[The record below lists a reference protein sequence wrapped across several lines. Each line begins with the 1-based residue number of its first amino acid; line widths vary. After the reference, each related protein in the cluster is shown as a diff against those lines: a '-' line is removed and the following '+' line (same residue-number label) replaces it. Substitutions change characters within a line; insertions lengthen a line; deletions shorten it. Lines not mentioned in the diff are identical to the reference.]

1 MRRPARHLALCLL
14 HALVSGAAHAQDPV
28 AAMRDLIAR
37 GYWNSAAQLNGP
49 NLVDA
54 RPDDPEAHLLLAT
67 ALFLTGDVAGA
78 AARLEVATSLV
89 EGGVPA
95 AHVHLGGLI
104 RAAQGD
110 RAGAVRQLQ
119 IAFLRQPS
127 YAYAM
132 DWGRIAWQA
141 GLDEDALTAFE
152 AAART
157 PEGQR
162 EAWPDLARGRVLAS
176 SERWEEAIAAFRRAL
191 DVFEANDPGL
201 ARPPGPA
208 YVEAWFRLGEAYEAL
223 GDLAQAEAAYK
234 AARAVDPNHAPSVQ
248 AVDRLTRRLD

>member
-1 MRRPARHLALCLL
+1 VAPLLRTLVAVALLATSV
-14 HALVSGAAHAQDPV
+14 ALAQDPL

-49 NLVDA
+49 NLVEA
-54 RPDDPEAHLLLAT
+54 RPDDPEAHLLFAT
-67 ALFLTGDVAGA
+67 ALYLTGDLA
-78 AARLEVATSLV
+78 AATAELDVATSLV
-89 EGGVPA
+89 AGGVPA
-95 AHVHLGGLI
+95 SHVHLAGLL
-104 RAAQGD
+104 RAAGGD
-110 RAGAVRQLQ
+110 PAGAARQLQ
-119 IAFLRQPS
+119 NAFLRQPT

-141 GLDEDALTAFE
+141 GLEADALTAF
-152 AAART
+152 AAAAET
-157 PEGQR
+157 PQGRR

-176 SERWEEAIAAFRRAL
+176 LGRWSEAVEAFRRAL

-201 ARPPGPA
+201 ARPPSPA
-208 YVEAWFRLGEAYEAL
+208 YVESWYRLGEAYEAI
-223 GDLAQAEAAYK
+223 GDPQQAEAAYR

>member
-1 MRRPARHLALCLL
+1 MRAPASVFTLALLL
-14 HALVSGAAHAQDPV
+14 ALASGVAHAQDPV

-54 RPDDPEAHLLLAT
+54 RPDDPEAQLLLAT
-67 ALFLTGDVAGA
+67 ALYLTGDFAGG
-78 AARLEVATSLV
+78 AARLEIATSLV
-89 EGGVPA
+89 RGGVPA
-95 AHVHLGGLI
+95 AYVHLGGLI

-110 RAGAVRQLQ
+110 GAGAVRQLQ

-127 YAYAM
+127 YVYGM
-132 DWGRIAWQA
+132 DWGRVAWQT
-141 GLDEDALTAFE
+141 GLDDDALTAF
-152 AAART
+152 AAAAET
-157 PEGQR
+157 PEGR
-162 EAWPDLARGRVLAS
+162 VEAWPHLARGRVLAS
-176 SERWEEAIAAFRRAL
+176 LERWDEAVDAFRRAL

-201 ARPPGPA
+201 ARPPSPA

>member
-1 MRRPARHLALCLL
+1 MRAPVRIVTLALLL
-14 HALVSGAAHAQDPV
+14 AFAGGSALAQDPV

-67 ALFLTGDVAGA
+67 ALFLTGAIEGA

-89 EGGVPA
+89 QGGVPA

-110 RAGAVRQLQ
+110 PAGAARQLQ
-119 IAFLRQPS
+119 NAYLRQPN

-132 DWGRIAWQA
+132 DWARVAWQS
-141 GLDEDALTAFE
+141 GLHEDALTAF
-152 AAART
+152 AAAAET
-157 PEGQR
+157 PEGR
-162 EAWPDLARGRVLAS
+162 VEAWPDLGRGRVLAS
-176 SERWEEAIAAFRRAL
+176 LGRWDEAIGAFRRAL

-208 YVEAWFRLGEAYEAL
+208 YVDAWYRLGEAYEAL

>member
-1 MRRPARHLALCLL
+1 VRTSRSLLTIGCLLAL
-14 HALVSGAAHAQDPV
+14 GAAVAQAQDPT

-49 NLVDA
+49 NLVEA
-54 RPDDPEAHLLLAT
+54 RPDDPDAHLLLAT

-78 AARLEVATSLV
+78 AARLETATSLV
-89 EGGVPA
+89 QGGVPA

-110 RAGAVRQLQ
+110 GAGAVRQLQ
-119 IAFLRQPS
+119 IAFLRQPT
-127 YAYAM
+127 YTYGM
-132 DWGRIAWQA
+132 DWGRVAWQS
-141 GLDEDALTAFE
+141 GLTEDALTAF
-152 AAART
+152 AAAAAT
-157 PEGQR
+157 PEGR
-162 EAWPDLARGRVLAS
+162 VEAWPHLARGRVLAS
-176 SERWEEAIAAFRRAL
+176 LARWEEAIAAFRRAL

-201 ARPPGPA
+201 ARPPSPA
-208 YVEAWFRLGEAYEAL
+208 YVEAWYRLGEVYEAI

>member
-1 MRRPARHLALCLL
+1 MRAPAPVLALGLL
-14 HALVSGAAHAQDPV
+14 LALAGGVARAQDPV

-54 RPDDPEAHLLLAT
+54 RPEDPEAHLLLAT
-67 ALFLTGDVAGA
+67 ALFLTGDVTGA

-89 EGGVPA
+89 QGGVPA
-95 AHVHLGGLI
+95 AHVHLGGLL

-110 RAGAVRQLQ
+110 GVGAVRQLQ

-132 DWGRIAWQA
+132 DWGRIAWQT
-141 GLDEDALTAFE
+141 GLDEDALTAF
-152 AAART
+152 AAAAET
-157 PEGQR
+157 PEGQL
-162 EAWPDLARGRVLAS
+162 EPWPELARGRVLAS
-176 SERWEEAIAAFRRAL
+176 LERWDEAVAAFRRAL

-208 YVEAWFRLGEAYEAL
+208 YVEAWYRLGESYEAL
-223 GDLAQAEAAYK
+223 GDFAQAEAAYK